1 VVVLTDPPAS
11 QLAGVADTILTVAEI
26 DFGAFRS
33 LSAVIALALSLAVAV
48 AARRE
53 T

>member
-1 VVVLTDPPAS
+1 MALSDPPAS
-11 QLAGVADTILTVAEI
+11 TLSGVAGTILTVTEI

>member
-1 VVVLTDPPAS
+1 LTDPPAS
-11 QLAGVADTILTVAEI
+11 QLAGIADTILTVTEI